1 MLVFS
6 HILLSFGSIFTGFII
21 FQQYFHRFCYLLA
34 AFLRGLASFGNIFKG
49 FGKFSNP
56 QIIGMLRCPPSWQCQ
71 CFRLNYFHCPALTK
85 VDLSEAW
92 LIFQNNIPPTSKS
105 FGSPRQGSTIAT
117 LVGALV
123 TISARTSRSEK
134 SFVLISSI
142 VHISEV

>member
-6 HILLSFGSIFTGFII
+6 RVLLSFSSIFTSFVIFGQYYHE
-21 FQQYFHRFCYLLA
+21 FQQT
-34 AFLRGLASFGNIFKG
+34 FKSS
-49 FGKFSNP
+49 K
-56 QIIGMLRCPPSWQCQ
+56 IIGMVRSPPS
-71 CFRLNYFHCPALTK
+71 YFISIITTCSPPTK
-85 VDLSEAW
+85 VDLSQAG

-134 SFVLISSI
+134 SFVFFSSI
-142 VHISEV
+142 VHISGL

>member
-34 AFLRGLASFGNIFKG
+34 AFLRGLASFG
-49 FGKFSNP
+49 KFSNP

-85 VDLSEAW
+85 VHLSEAW